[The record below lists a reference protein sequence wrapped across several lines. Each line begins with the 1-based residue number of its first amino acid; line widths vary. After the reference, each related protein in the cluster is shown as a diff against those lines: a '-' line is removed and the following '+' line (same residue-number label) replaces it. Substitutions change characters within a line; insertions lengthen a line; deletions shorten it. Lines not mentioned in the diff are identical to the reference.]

1 MSEYLI
7 QGETLTAIADAIRSK
22 TDSTETYTP
31 GQMIDLIRSIK
42 LESVDFSNFYPFTK
56 GKSGSI
62 TLAEAKTDSFSL
74 HHSLGIPPRFAILYQ
89 ADDELYSQYVS
100 SVENSTWRYVV
111 AFALTF
117 QTGELTTNGSK
128 TSMKN
133 GIYIS
138 IVGYNQSN
146 TGGYTNT
153 STISGGFSTPTS
165 QQSSYECYSIFGN
178 RNGSNGG
185 FNLSNNN
192 YIHVPGSA
200 GSSTATYA
208 PCTYKWLVMA

>member
-31 GQMIDLIRSIK
+31 GQMIDLIKSIK

-62 TLAEAKTDSFSL
+62 TLAEAKTDSFSFSHL
-74 HHSLGIPPRFAILYQ
+74 LGIPPRFAILYQ

-185 FNLSNNN
+185 FYMSNSS
-192 YIHVPGSA
+192 YIYTPTAAG
-200 GSSTATYA
+200 GSSTTYA